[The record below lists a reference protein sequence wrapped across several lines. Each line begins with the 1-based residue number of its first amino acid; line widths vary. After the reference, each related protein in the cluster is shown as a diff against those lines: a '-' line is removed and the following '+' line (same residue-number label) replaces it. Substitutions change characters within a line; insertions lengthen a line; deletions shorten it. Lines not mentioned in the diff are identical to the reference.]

1 MAACLCRHMKEALF
15 SDTTAVMAEKDRKSY
30 FKTTRRLLGECGY
43 AQNLALFYILY
54 VRKKVSGTAESLSAH
69 CPCWQR
75 KKPLKV
81 TKLNEQQCPKCPSS
95 AWKAMVA
102 YEHRGHFCWSP
113 LKVRFNADGSV
124 RVTTTE
130 INRAMHHKSM

>member
-1 MAACLCRHMKEALF
+1 MLFIDFAHIGKIIKEAC
-15 SDTTAVMAEKDRKSY
+15 TCV
-30 FKTTRRLLGECGY
+30 G
-43 AQNLALFYILY
+43 
-54 VRKKVSGTAESLSAH
+54 
-69 CPCWQR
+69 WQR

-130 INRAMHHKSM
+130 INRAMHHKST

>member
-1 MAACLCRHMKEALF
+1 MEFQYLNNTVAKARWQL
-15 SDTTAVMAEKDRKSY
+15 
-30 FKTTRRLLGECGY
+30 
-43 AQNLALFYILY
+43 
-54 VRKKVSGTAESLSAH
+54 
-69 CPCWQR
+69 CWQR